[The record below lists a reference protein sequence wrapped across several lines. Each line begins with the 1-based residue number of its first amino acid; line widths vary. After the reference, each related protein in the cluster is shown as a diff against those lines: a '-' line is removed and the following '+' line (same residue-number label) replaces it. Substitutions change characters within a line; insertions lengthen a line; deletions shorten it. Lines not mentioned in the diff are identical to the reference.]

1 MANTSPDVTT
11 LYEQKF
17 TQIFELLAQQQ
28 EARIPGTFL
37 QGNHMGSK
45 GAQAVKQI
53 GKVEMQQRVTRLE
66 PITFADV
73 PHDARWVYPVMWDR
87 AVPFDTWDE
96 LQTAADPRSTYVS
109 TLRAGMNRKMDAE
122 CIRGFDETSHVGE
135 TGSDT
140 TSYPAGNIIA
150 VNFGASGNTGLTV
163 RKLREVRRQM
173 MAAEVDIE
181 MEQIYV
187 VASALQLDN
196 LLSEAQVVSTDFN
209 DKPVLVEGKIT
220 RFLGINLIHSELL
233 PTDASAYRKVF
244 AWSSRAMH
252 FGTWQGVQVNITQR
266 EDLRGRPWQ
275 VYLSSMFG
283 ATRLQETKVWEILC
297 SEV

>member
-1 MANTSPDVTT
+1 MANTDPSVTT

-28 EARIPGTFL
+28 DARLPQACR

-45 GAQAVKQI
+45 GAQAVKQV
-53 GKVEMQQRVTRLE
+53 GVVEMAQRVTRLE

-96 LQTAADPRSTYVS
+96 LQTAADPRSSYVS
-109 TLRAGMNRKMDAE
+109 ALRAGMNRKMDSE
-122 CIRGFDETSHVGE
+122 VIRAYDETSHVGE

-140 TSYPAGNIIA
+140 TAYPAGNIIA
-150 VNFGASGNTGLTV
+150 VNFGSSGNTGLTV
-163 RKLREVRRQM
+163 RKLREARRQL

-181 MEQIYV
+181 MEQLYC

-209 DKPVLVEGKIT
+209 DKPVLVEGRLT
-220 RFLGINLIHSELL
+220 RFLGINFIHSELL
-233 PTDASAYRKVF
+233 GVDSSAYRKVF
-244 AWSSRAMH
+244 VWSSGAMH

-283 ATRLQETKVWEILC
+283 ATRLQEKKVWEILC
-297 SEV
+297 SEA